1 MHIRYASL
9 ICFPGYSVD
18 ADSEDPDSEKKY
30 WMKEFVN
37 TRQICIIELFPSILL
52 LLMQTWRCQL
62 LKKSIG
68 NCQACTDTAG
78 SWSTTLVQNSSPVL
92 TTGQKHQNLPSNRR
106 TDFQAVHTEHLAIC
120 TLLLCGRGRV
130 IRKNGPPVH
139 PRPGCLQLQRLI
151 QRSHRFHLAE
161 LYHLRLFV
169 TNTTTLQFCPRLRLS
184 RI

>member
-18 ADSEDPDSEKKY
+18 ADSEDPDSENY
-30 WMKEFVN
+30 WIKEFVN
-37 TRQICIIELFPSILL
+37 TRQICIIELFLSILL
-52 LLMQTWRCQL
+52 LLMPTWRCQL

-78 SWSTTLVQNSSPVL
+78 SWSTTPVQNSSHVL
-92 TTGQKHQNLPSNRR
+92 TAGQKHQNLPSNQQ

-139 PRPGCLQLQRLI
+139 PRPGCPQLL

-161 LYHLRLFV
+161 LYHLCLFLMNM
-169 TNTTTLQFCPRLRLS
+169 TALQFCPRFRLS
-184 RI
+184 KI